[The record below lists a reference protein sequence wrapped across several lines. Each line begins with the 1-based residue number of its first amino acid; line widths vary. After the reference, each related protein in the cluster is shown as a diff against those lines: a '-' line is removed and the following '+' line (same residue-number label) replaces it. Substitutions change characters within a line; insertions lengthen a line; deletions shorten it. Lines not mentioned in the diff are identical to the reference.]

1 MSQASYRLGLQGLP
15 DFAASRPL
23 KKVREQMATAETSLV
38 HTEAPGSL
46 SRREDAGLMAIA
58 QMTEG
63 EFKGR
68 LQLLKQGQDRLRTI
82 QQELMTEGEDYG
94 VIPGTKKPTLLKPG
108 AEKLCAI
115 YGLVATFRSE
125 IIEGDGET
133 RPHLRVRT
141 TCFIHKGSDAGPIV
155 AQGEGAA
162 NSWERKHRYRQGQ
175 RSCPA
180 CGVEGSILRSK
191 IEEDGDRGWF
201 CWAKRGGC
209 GAKFLSNAPAI
220 TEQQAGEVENKDP
233 YDVENTLVKMALK
246 RAFIDGT
253 LRATATSGLFT
264 QDLEDTAGAPAPDHD
279 EERPKQRRA
288 AQTEA
293 PKASPA
299 EAQAT
304 TRDPGADDGDDFHT
318 QPREQAEKRMQ
329 SPACPSCKKADH
341 VMISRYPRKGR
352 WFCNSK
358 AGGCGTSFNEEAAR

>member
-1 MSQASYRLGLQGLP
+1 
-15 DFAASRPL
+15 
-23 KKVREQMATAETSLV
+23 
-38 HTEAPGSL
+38 
-46 SRREDAGLMAIA
+46 MAIA
-58 QMTEG
+58 QMSEG
-63 EFKGR
+63 EFKER
-68 LQLLKQGQDRLRTI
+68 LQLLRQGQERLQII
-82 QQELMTEGEDYG
+82 QRELLVEGESADYG

-125 IIEGDGET
+125 IVEGDGET
-133 RPHLRVRT
+133 RPHLRIRT

-162 NSWERKHRYRQGQ
+162 NSWERKHRYRKGQ

-220 TEQQAGEVENKDP
+220 TEQEAGEVENKDP

-264 QDLEDTAGAPAPDHD
+264 QDLEDQAGAAPDHD

-288 AQTEA
+288 PQSEATKAAPTEA
-293 PKASPA
+293 QGPPS
-299 EAQAT
+299 
-304 TRDPGADDGDDFHT
+304 RDPRADDDGFPT

-341 VMISRYPRKGR
+341 VMLSQYPRKGR

-358 AGGCGTSFNEEAAR
+358 RGGCGTSFNEEAAR